1 VKKKEN
7 LVTSLAKIKN
17 CGQQDYCQ
25 QDIENPIQD
34 TELNPVKDPEMTI
47 ELMAKHIAQ
56 LKRPQ
61 PQAFSNPLNGN
72 SLY

>member
-1 VKKKEN
+1 MKDKEN

-17 CGQQDYCQ
+17 CGK
-25 QDIENPIQD
+25 QD
-34 TELNPVKDPEMTI
+34 TESNPAQDPEMTI
-47 ELMAKHIAQ
+47 ELMAKHIVQ

-61 PQAFSNPLNGN
+61 PQAYSNPLNGN

>member
-1 VKKKEN
+1 MKNKEN

-17 CGQQDYCQ
+17 CGQQDA
-25 QDIENPIQD
+25 
-34 TELNPVKDPEMTI
+34 ELDPVKDPEMTI
-47 ELMAKHIAQ
+47 ELMAKHIVQ

-61 PQAFSNPLNGN
+61 PQSFSNPLNGN

>member
-1 VKKKEN
+1 MKKEN

-17 CGQQDYCQ
+17 CGQLDRKCP
-25 QDIENPIQD
+25 DECA
-34 TELNPVKDPEMTI
+34 ELESVKDPMTI

-56 LKRPQ
+56 LKRP
-61 PQAFSNPLNGN
+61 PPHSFSNPLNGN